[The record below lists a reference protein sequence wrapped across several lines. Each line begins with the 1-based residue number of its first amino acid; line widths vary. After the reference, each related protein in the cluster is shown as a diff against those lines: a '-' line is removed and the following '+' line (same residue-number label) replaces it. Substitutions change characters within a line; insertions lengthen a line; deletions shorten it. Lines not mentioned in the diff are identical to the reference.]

1 MTAWLLAQATRSAD
15 GSESLSE
22 IPLFNEF
29 FLRTL
34 LVLVA
39 VLVVSVVLLKLVL
52 PLWLRRTARRGPGL
66 IEVVETHRL
75 ESRKTIYLLRV
86 GSQYYLVG
94 SCDGRLTTLAGEP
107 LDAERIRDAIRHG
120 VKNADPPTIANLTG
134 KHGDAVE
141 SERRR

>member
-1 MTAWLLAQATRSAD
+1 MTAWLLAQTTRSAD
-15 GSESLSE
+15 GGESLPDISMFSE
-22 IPLFNEF
+22 L

-66 IEVVETHRL
+66 IDVVETHRL

-107 LDAERIRDAIRHG
+107 LDAERIGDAIRNG
-120 VKNADPPTIANLTG
+120 VKNANPPTIANLTAKPG
-134 KHGDAVE
+134 ATVE
-141 SERRR
+141 PERRQ